1 MAAYAF
7 TRLTADT
14 LPLVHEWLARPHV
27 VEWWPDTEVQAA
39 QIDAH
44 VEGDDTT
51 PFLVSLDGRP
61 LAYLQCS
68 QLTDDTLGLDQFI
81 ADAVL
86 LGLGHGSGFI
96 RQFCD
101 ERFGGPEIKAI
112 TTDPDPDNER
122 AIRAYE
128 KAGFRRVGLQA
139 TPWGRVL
146 LMQRDKSS

>member
-1 MAAYAF
+1 MTAYAF
-7 TRLTADT
+7 TRLTADA
-14 LPLVHEWLARPHV
+14 LPLVREWLARPHV
-27 VEWWPDTEVQAA
+27 VEWWPDPEVQAT

-51 PFLVSLDGRP
+51 PYLVSLDGRTFG
-61 LAYLQCS
+61 YLQCS

-81 ADAVL
+81 AEDAL
-86 LGLGHGSGFI
+86 LGCGHGSGFI

-101 ERFGGPEIKAI
+101 EQFAGPAVKTI
-112 TTDPDPDNER
+112 TTDPDPDNAR

-146 LMQRDKSS
+146 LMQRDKPS

>member
-1 MAAYAF
+1 MTAYAF
-7 TRLTADT
+7 TRLTADG
-14 LPLVHEWLARPHV
+14 LPLVHEWLSRPHV
-27 VEWWPDTEVQAA
+27 VEWWPDPEVQAA
-39 QIDAH
+39 QIDSH

-51 PFLVSLDGRP
+51 SWLVSLEGRTF
-61 LAYLQCS
+61 AYLQCS

-81 ADAVL
+81 AEDAL
-86 LGLGHGSGFI
+86 LGRGHGSGFI

-101 ERFGGPEIKAI
+101 EQFAGPAVKTI
-112 TTDPDPDNER
+112 TTDPDPDNAR

-146 LMQRDKSS
+146 LMQRDKPS